1 MAAATPV
8 KRVVVGDSW
17 TCRESNTGL
26 DRGWQSLVAQPGNQH
41 GRSGST
47 ARQWATDQDA
57 ILSCALSSV
66 ERGDTVIISLV
77 GNDIR
82 RAGDDGKITVS
93 EIAKASLYLHAVAR
107 AFSINGARLSFLLY
121 TDPFN
126 NQDDKARAGVALMN
140 TLIRGVAF
148 MFGASIIDTG
158 KILTR
163 PEHFDG
169 IDFHPTSEGH
179 KAIAL
184 HIQNME

>member
-1 MAAATPV
+1 MDSVAP
-8 KRVVVGDSW
+8 KKVVVGDSW
-17 TCRESNTGL
+17 TCRESDTGI
-26 DRGWQSLVAQPGNQH
+26 DRGWQSLVAQPDNQH

-47 ARQWATDQDA
+47 ARQWATDQGA
-57 ILSCALSSV
+57 ILSCALSSI
-66 ERGDTVIISLV
+66 ECGDTVIISLV

-93 EIAKASLYLHAVAR
+93 EIAKASLDLHAVAR
-107 AFSINGARLSFLLY
+107 AFSNNGARLSFLLY

-169 IDFHPTSEGH
+169 VDFHPTASGH
-179 KAIAL
+179 QAIADYINNRL
-184 HIQNME
+184 H